1 MSVFVTLSLFTN
13 KGTMMTE
20 KQKRIQCKEDGCRKL
35 ADPCHFICDMHLRES
50 IKSDDD
56 EEDDED
62 EEDEPKEPVIDPQ
75 AIMLKVQAGEAVEA
89 DLIVPLFKE
98 WASLKNV
105 FSQIHAASKQHSEEH
120 TMLKEIA
127 RVTGIFQK

>member
-50 IKSDDD
+50 LKSDDD

-89 DLIVPLFKE
+89 DLIVPLLKE
-98 WASLKNV
+98 YYRHLVELGLSLKNFV
-105 FSQIHAASKQHSEEH
+105 LNVNIFRRKLYF
-120 TMLKEIA
+120 LK
-127 RVTGIFQK
+127 